1 MVEPGDGVLVG
12 LSGGAD
18 SVGLLLVLWKL
29 RETFQISLRALHVHH
44 GLRGAEADR
53 DAAFSR
59 ALCERLGVPFY
70 EFRIDAAKEARD
82 RKCSVEEAGRLAR
95 YRLYEETARSWEEEM
110 RQKET
115 CQGAA
120 ATNSSKKS
128 MMENAALCQAKNGS
142 AEEVWMKEAGSK
154 EKTLRVH
161 IATAHHADDNAET
174 VLFNLFRGSGLTG
187 LSGIAP
193 VRGRIIRPLLWAQRS
208 EIQTWLRQQG
218 QKWVEDSTNQESE
231 YSRNWLRNELL
242 PAVKERL
249 NAQTVRHIDQAGR
262 RIRQADAYL
271 EEVAEEW
278 LQKHAPDGK
287 ADAKALAEQAE
298 IVQGYI
304 VRRLFLKSKMPLRDV
319 TETHIEAVRELL
331 HQGTGKSVSLPHG
344 FRAVNVYGFLEVH
357 SDEPKKSQSTAD
369 ESFFFSVQELRHPGE
384 KKEVSLPGIQ
394 NENLLQM
401 HIFPCENRNEFPKN
415 QYTKWFDYDKI
426 KGTLSLRH
434 RQPGDY
440 LTLPSGGRKTL
451 KSWMI
456 DEKIPRQEREEI
468 WLLAE
473 EKHILW
479 IVGHRISAYY
489 KITEQTKTIL
499 EVEFNGGK
507 SSG

>member
-1 MVEPGDGVLVG
+1 MKQNHMVRPGDGILVG

-29 RETFQISLRALHVHH
+29 RETLQISLRALHVHH

-59 ALCERLGVPFY
+59 ALCERIGVPFY
-70 EFRIDAAKEARD
+70 ECRIDAAEEAR
-82 RKCSVEEAGRLAR
+82 RQKCSVEEAGRMAR
-95 YRLYEETARSWEEEM
+95 YRLYEETALAWENEM
-110 RQKET
+110 RQKKMCGRE
-115 CQGAA
+115 QVR
-120 ATNSSKKS
+120 
-128 MMENAALCQAKNGS
+128 Q
-142 AEEVWMKEAGSK
+142 VY
-154 EKTLRVH
+154 V
-161 IATAHHADDNAET
+161 ATAHHADDNAET

-208 EIQTWLRQQG
+208 EIQAWLRQQG
-218 QKWVEDSTNQESE
+218 QDWVEDSTNQESE
-231 YSRNWLRNELL
+231 YSRNWLRNELI
-242 PAVKERL
+242 PSVKERL
-249 NAQTVRHIDQAGR
+249 NTQAVRHIDQAGR

-271 EEVAEEW
+271 EEVAEKW

-287 ADAKALAEQAE
+287 VDVGALAEQAE

-304 VRRLFLKSKMPLRDV
+304 VRRLLVKSGMPLRDV

-369 ESFFFSVQELRHPGE
+369 ESFSFSVQEFRHPGE
-384 KKEVSLPGIQ
+384 RKEVSLPGIQ

-401 HIFPCENRNEFPKN
+401 HRFPRENRNEFPKN

>member
-1 MVEPGDGVLVG
+1 MQKQTEIYMKQNHMTRPGDGVLVG

-59 ALCERLGVPFY
+59 MLCERLEIPFY
-70 EFRIDAAKEARD
+70 EFRIDAAKEALD
-82 RKCSVEEAGRLAR
+82 RKCSIEEAGRLAR
-95 YRLYEETARSWEEEM
+95 YRLYEETALAWEKEM
-110 RQKET
+110 YPDLTSENAGRKE
-115 CQGAA
+115 AA
-120 ATNSSKKS
+120 A
-128 MMENAALCQAKNGS
+128 A
-142 AEEVWMKEAGSK
+142 
-154 EKTLRVH
+154 RVH

-174 VLFNLFRGSGLTG
+174 VLFNLFRGSGLAG

-208 EIQTWLRQQG
+208 EIQAWLLQQG
-218 QKWVEDSTNQESE
+218 QDWVEDSTNQESE

-242 PAVKERL
+242 PAVEERL
-249 NAQTVRHIDQAGR
+249 NAQAVRHIDQAGR

-287 ADAKALAEQAE
+287 ADAGALAEQAE

-319 TETHIEAVRELL
+319 TETHVQAVRELL
-331 HQGTGKSVSLPHG
+331 YQGTGKSISLPHG
-344 FRAVNVYGFLEVH
+344 FRAVNIYGFLEVRPL
-357 SDEPKKSQSTAD
+357 S
-369 ESFFFSVQELRHPGE
+369 HPGE
-384 KKEVSLPGIQ
+384 RKEVLLPGIQ

-401 HIFPCENRNEFPKN
+401 HTFPCENGDEFPKN

-426 KGTLSLRH
+426 NVGLSIRY
-434 RQPGDY
+434 RKNGDY
-440 LTLPSGGRKTL
+440 LTLSGGGKKKLRRY
-451 KSWMI
+451 MI
-456 DEKIPRQEREEI
+456 DEKIPENERDRI
-468 WLLAE
+468 PVLADGD
-473 EKHILW
+473 HVLW
-479 IVGHRISAYY
+479 VVGYRISDYY
-489 KITEQTKTIL
+489 KITDETEHIL
-499 EVEFNGGK
+499 EAEVILPGGGEPEGSRQAGIWNCK
-507 SSG
+507 GEDHG

>member
-1 MVEPGDGVLVG
+1 MTRPGDGVLVG

-59 ALCERLGVPFY
+59 MLCERLEIPFY
-70 EFRIDAAKEARD
+70 EFRIDAAKEALD

-95 YRLYEETARSWEEEM
+95 YRLYEETALAWEKEM
-110 RQKET
+110 CPDLTSENAGEKE
-115 CQGAA
+115 AA
-120 ATNSSKKS
+120 A
-128 MMENAALCQAKNGS
+128 A
-142 AEEVWMKEAGSK
+142 
-154 EKTLRVH
+154 RVH

-208 EIQTWLRQQG
+208 EIQAWLLQQG
-218 QKWVEDSTNQESE
+218 QDWVEDLTNRESE

-242 PAVKERL
+242 PAVGKRL
-249 NAQTVRHIDQAGR
+249 NAQAVRHIDQAGR

-278 LQKHAPDGK
+278 LQKHAPDGRV
-287 ADAKALAEQAE
+287 DAGALAEQAE

-319 TETHIEAVRELL
+319 TETHVQAVRELL
-331 HQGTGKSVSLPHG
+331 HQGTGKSISLPHG
-344 FRAVNVYGFLEVH
+344 FRAVNVYGFLEVR
-357 SDEPKKSQSTAD
+357 SLS
-369 ESFFFSVQELRHPGE
+369 HPGE
-384 KKEVSLPGIQ
+384 RKEVLLPGSQ
-394 NENLLQM
+394 DENLLQM
-401 HIFPCENRNEFPKN
+401 HTFPCENGDEFPKN

-456 DEKIPRQEREEI
+456 DEKIPRQEREQI

>member
-1 MVEPGDGVLVG
+1 MVEPGDGVLIG

-29 RETFQISLRALHVHH
+29 REMFQISLRALHVHH

-53 DAAFSR
+53 DAAFSKE
-59 ALCERLGVPFY
+59 LCERLEVPFY

-95 YRLYEETARSWEEEM
+95 YRLYEETARAWEKEM
-110 RQKET
+110 WS
-115 CQGAA
+115 GATSA
-120 ATNSSKKS
+120 NLSKKS
-128 MMENAALCQAKNGS
+128 SVKNVVLCEAKSGS
-142 AEEVWMKEAGSK
+142 AKEVCTKKAGRRGQAA
-154 EKTLRVH
+154 LRVH
-161 IATAHHADDNAET
+161 VATAHHADDNAET
-174 VLFNLFRGSGLTG
+174 ILFNLFRGSGLTG
-187 LSGIAP
+187 LSGIAS

-208 EIQTWLRQQG
+208 EIQVWLRQQG
-218 QKWVEDSTNQESE
+218 QDWVEDSTNQESE
-231 YSRNWLRNELL
+231 YSRNWLRNELI
-242 PAVKERL
+242 PSVKEHL
-249 NAQTVRHIDQAGR
+249 NAQAVRHIDQAGR

-271 EEVAEEW
+271 EEVAEKW
-278 LQKHAPDGK
+278 LQEHAPDGK
-287 ADAKALAEQAE
+287 VDAGALAEQAE

-304 VRRLFLKSKMPLRDV
+304 VRCFFMKSGMPLRDV
-319 TETHIEAVRELL
+319 TETHIEAVRELV
-331 HQGTGKSVSLPHG
+331 HQGTGKSVSLPHR
-344 FRAVNVYGFLEVH
+344 FRAVNTYGMIEIIMNGQEKMPANCAPLPVLLPQKE
-357 SDEPKKSQSTAD
+357 DSQ
-369 ESFFFSVQELRHPGE
+369 E
-384 KKEVSLPGIQ
+384 Q
-394 NENLLQM
+394 NFQTFQNNKLLQM
-401 HIFPCENRNEFPKN
+401 HIFLCKNRDQFPKN
-415 QYTKWFDYDKI
+415 KYAKWFDYDKI

-456 DEKIPRQEREEI
+456 DEKIPRQEREKI

-489 KITEQTKTIL
+489 KITEQTTTIL

>member
-1 MVEPGDGVLVG
+1 MTRPGDGVLVG

-59 ALCERLGVPFY
+59 MLCERLEVPFY
-70 EFRIDAAKEARD
+70 EFRIDAAKEALD
-82 RKCSVEEAGRLAR
+82 RKCSVEEAGRQAR
-95 YRLYEETARSWEEEM
+95 YRLYEETALAWEKEM
-110 RQKET
+110 CPDLTSENAGEKE
-115 CQGAA
+115 AA
-120 ATNSSKKS
+120 A
-128 MMENAALCQAKNGS
+128 A
-142 AEEVWMKEAGSK
+142 
-154 EKTLRVH
+154 RVH

-208 EIQTWLRQQG
+208 EIQAWLLQQG
-218 QKWVEDSTNQESE
+218 QDWVEDSTNRESE

-242 PAVKERL
+242 PAVGKRL
-249 NAQTVRHIDQAGR
+249 NAQAVRHIDQAGR

-278 LQKHAPDGK
+278 LQKHAPDGRV
-287 ADAKALAEQAE
+287 DAGALAEQAE

-319 TETHIEAVRELL
+319 TETHVQAVRELL
-331 HQGTGKSVSLPHG
+331 HQGTGKSISLPHG
-344 FRAVNVYGFLEVH
+344 FRAVNVYGFLEVR
-357 SDEPKKSQSTAD
+357 SLS
-369 ESFFFSVQELRHPGE
+369 HPGE
-384 KKEVSLPGIQ
+384 RKGGLLPGSQ
-394 NENLLQM
+394 DENLLQM
-401 HIFPCENRNEFPKN
+401 HTFPCENGDEFPKN
-415 QYTKWFDYDKI
+415 QYTKWFDYDRI

-456 DEKIPRQEREEI
+456 DEKIPRQEREQI

>member
-1 MVEPGDGVLVG
+1 MQKQTEIYMRQNHMARPGDGVLVG

-59 ALCERLGVPFY
+59 MLCERLEVPFY
-70 EFRIDAAKEARD
+70 EFRIDAAKEALD
-82 RKCSVEEAGRLAR
+82 RKCSVEEAGRQAR
-95 YRLYEETARSWEEEM
+95 YRLYEETALAWEKEM
-110 RQKET
+110 CPDLT
-115 CQGAA
+115 
-120 ATNSSKKS
+120 S
-128 MMENAALCQAKNGS
+128 ENAGG
-142 AEEVWMKEAGSK
+142 KEAVAA
-154 EKTLRVH
+154 RVH

-218 QKWVEDSTNQESE
+218 QDWVEDSTNQESE

-242 PAVKERL
+242 PAVEERL
-249 NAQTVRHIDQAGR
+249 NAQAVRHIDQAGR

-287 ADAKALAEQAE
+287 ADAGALAEQAE

-319 TETHIEAVRELL
+319 TETHVQAVRELL
-331 HQGTGKSVSLPHG
+331 YQGTGKSISLPHG
-344 FRAVNVYGFLEVH
+344 FRAVNIYGFLEVRPL
-357 SDEPKKSQSTAD
+357 S
-369 ESFFFSVQELRHPGE
+369 HPGE
-384 KKEVSLPGIQ
+384 RKGGLLPGIQ

-401 HIFPCENRNEFPKN
+401 HTFPCENGDEFPKN

-426 KGTLSLRH
+426 NVGLSIRY
-434 RQPGDY
+434 RKNGDY
-440 LTLPSGGRKTL
+440 LTLSGGGKKKLRRY
-451 KSWMI
+451 MI
-456 DEKIPRQEREEI
+456 DEKIPENERDRI
-468 WLLAE
+468 PVLADGD
-473 EKHILW
+473 HVLW
-479 IVGHRISAYY
+479 VVGYRISDYY
-489 KITEQTKTIL
+489 KITDETEHIL
-499 EVEFNGGK
+499 EAEVILPGGGEPEGSRQAGIWNCK
-507 SSG
+507 GEDHG

>member
-1 MVEPGDGVLVG
+1 MQKQTEIYMKQNHMARPGDGVLVG

-59 ALCERLGVPFY
+59 MLCERLEIPFY
-70 EFRIDAAKEARD
+70 EFRIDAAKEALD

-95 YRLYEETARSWEEEM
+95 YRLYEETALAWEKEM
-110 RQKET
+110 YPDLTSENAGRKE
-115 CQGAA
+115 AA
-120 ATNSSKKS
+120 A
-128 MMENAALCQAKNGS
+128 A
-142 AEEVWMKEAGSK
+142 
-154 EKTLRVH
+154 RVH

-218 QKWVEDSTNQESE
+218 QDWVEDSTNQESE

-242 PAVKERL
+242 PAVEERL
-249 NAQTVRHIDQAGR
+249 NVQAVRHIDQAGR

-287 ADAKALAEQAE
+287 ADAGALAEQAE

-319 TETHIEAVRELL
+319 TETHVQAVRELL
-331 HQGTGKSVSLPHG
+331 HQGTGKSISLPHG
-344 FRAVNVYGFLEVH
+344 FRAVNIYGFLEVR
-357 SDEPKKSQSTAD
+357 SLS
-369 ESFFFSVQELRHPGE
+369 HPGE
-384 KKEVSLPGIQ
+384 RKEVLLPGSQ
-394 NENLLQM
+394 DENLLQM
-401 HIFPCENRNEFPKN
+401 YTFPCENGDEFPKN

-426 KGTLSLRH
+426 KGTLSVRT
-434 RQPGDY
+434 RRTGDY
-440 LTLPSGGRKTL
+440 LILPSGGSKTIARY
-451 KSWMI
+451 MI
-456 DEKIPRQEREEI
+456 DEKIPKEKREQI
-468 WLLAE
+468 LLLAE
-473 EKHILW
+473 GSHVLW
-479 IVGHRISAYY
+479 VVGFRISEYY
-489 KITEQTKTIL
+489 KIEEHTENIL
-499 EVEFNGGK
+499 QVTCDGGK
-507 SSG
+507 DYGR

>member
-1 MVEPGDGVLVG
+1 MQKQTEIYMRQNHMARPGDGVLVG

-59 ALCERLGVPFY
+59 MLCERLEVPFY
-70 EFRIDAAKEARD
+70 EFRIDAAKEALD

-95 YRLYEETARSWEEEM
+95 YRLYEETALAWEKEM
-110 RQKET
+110 YPDLTSENAGRKE
-115 CQGAA
+115 AA
-120 ATNSSKKS
+120 A
-128 MMENAALCQAKNGS
+128 A
-142 AEEVWMKEAGSK
+142 
-154 EKTLRVH
+154 RVH

-218 QKWVEDSTNQESE
+218 QDWVEDSTNQESE

-242 PAVKERL
+242 PAVEERL
-249 NAQTVRHIDQAGR
+249 NAQAVRHIDQAGR

-287 ADAKALAEQAE
+287 ADAGALAEQAE

-319 TETHIEAVRELL
+319 TETHVQAVRELL
-331 HQGTGKSVSLPHG
+331 HQGTGKSISLPHG
-344 FRAVNVYGFLEVH
+344 FRAVNIYGFLEVRPL
-357 SDEPKKSQSTAD
+357 S
-369 ESFFFSVQELRHPGE
+369 HPGE
-384 KKEVSLPGIQ
+384 RKGGLLPGIQ

-401 HIFPCENRNEFPKN
+401 HTFPCENGDEFPKN

-426 KGTLSLRH
+426 KDGLSIRYRKNGDYFTLS
-434 RQPGDY
+434 
-440 LTLPSGGRKTL
+440 GGGKKKLGRF
-451 KSWMI
+451 MI
-456 DEKIPRQEREEI
+456 DEKIPEKERDRI
-468 WLLAE
+468 PVLADGD
-473 EKHILW
+473 HILW
-479 IVGHRISAYY
+479 VIGYRISDYY
-489 KITEQTKTIL
+489 KITDETERVLEAEMIL
-499 EVEFNGGK
+499 PDGGDRSEDGGGRAGIWNCK
-507 SSG
+507 GEDHG

>member
-1 MVEPGDGVLVG
+1 MQKQTEIYMRQNHMARPGDGVLVG

-59 ALCERLGVPFY
+59 MLCERLEVPFY
-70 EFRIDAAKEARD
+70 EFRIDAAKEALD
-82 RKCSVEEAGRLAR
+82 RKCSVEEAGRQAR
-95 YRLYEETARSWEEEM
+95 YRLYEETALAWEKEM
-110 RQKET
+110 CPDLT
-115 CQGAA
+115 
-120 ATNSSKKS
+120 S
-128 MMENAALCQAKNGS
+128 ENAGG
-142 AEEVWMKEAGSK
+142 KEAVAA
-154 EKTLRVH
+154 RVH

-218 QKWVEDSTNQESE
+218 QDWVEDSTNQESE

-242 PAVKERL
+242 PAVEERL
-249 NAQTVRHIDQAGR
+249 NAQAVRHIDQAGR

-287 ADAKALAEQAE
+287 ADAGALAEQAE

-319 TETHIEAVRELL
+319 TETHVQAVRELL
-331 HQGTGKSVSLPHG
+331 YQGTGKSISLPHG
-344 FRAVNVYGFLEVH
+344 FRAVNIYGFLEVRPL
-357 SDEPKKSQSTAD
+357 S
-369 ESFFFSVQELRHPGE
+369 HPGE
-384 KKEVSLPGIQ
+384 RKGGLLPGIQ

-401 HIFPCENRNEFPKN
+401 HTFPCENGDEFPKN

-426 KGTLSLRH
+426 KGTLSVRT
-434 RQPGDY
+434 RRTGDY
-440 LTLPSGGRKTL
+440 LILPSGGSKTIARY
-451 KSWMI
+451 MI
-456 DEKIPRQEREEI
+456 DEKIPKEKREQI
-468 WLLAE
+468 LLLAE
-473 EKHILW
+473 GSHVLW
-479 IVGHRISAYY
+479 VVGFRISEYY
-489 KITEQTKTIL
+489 KIEEHTENIL
-499 EVEFNGGK
+499 QVTCDGGK
-507 SSG
+507 DYGR

>member
-1 MVEPGDGVLVG
+1 MSGFIFKRDKKKYKRMQKQTEIYMKQNHMVELGDGVLVG

-59 ALCERLGVPFY
+59 MLCERLEIPFY
-70 EFRIDAAKEARD
+70 EFRIDAAKEALD

-95 YRLYEETARSWEEEM
+95 YRLYEETALAWEKEM
-110 RQKET
+110 YPDLTSENAGRKE
-115 CQGAA
+115 AA
-120 ATNSSKKS
+120 A
-128 MMENAALCQAKNGS
+128 A
-142 AEEVWMKEAGSK
+142 
-154 EKTLRVH
+154 RVH

-218 QKWVEDSTNQESE
+218 QDWVEDSTNQESE

-242 PAVKERL
+242 PAVEERL
-249 NAQTVRHIDQAGR
+249 NVQAVRHIDQASR

-287 ADAKALAEQAE
+287 ADAGALAEQAE

-319 TETHIEAVRELL
+319 TETHVQAVRELL
-331 HQGTGKSVSLPHG
+331 HQGTGKSISLPHG
-344 FRAVNVYGFLEVH
+344 FRAVNIYGFLEVR
-357 SDEPKKSQSTAD
+357 SLS
-369 ESFFFSVQELRHPGE
+369 HPGE
-384 KKEVSLPGIQ
+384 RKEVLLPGSQ
-394 NENLLQM
+394 DENLLQM
-401 HIFPCENRNEFPKN
+401 YTFPCENGDEFPKN

-456 DEKIPRQEREEI
+456 DEKIPRQEREQI

>member
-1 MVEPGDGVLVG
+1 MSGFIFKRDKKKYKRMQKQTEIYMKQNHMVELGDGVLVG

-59 ALCERLGVPFY
+59 MLCERLEIPFY
-70 EFRIDAAKEARD
+70 EFRIDAAKEALD
-82 RKCSVEEAGRLAR
+82 RKCSIEEAGRLAR
-95 YRLYEETARSWEEEM
+95 YRLYEETARAWEEEI
-110 RQKET
+110 R
-115 CQGAA
+115 
-120 ATNSSKKS
+120 
-128 MMENAALCQAKNGS
+128 
-142 AEEVWMKEAGSK
+142 
-154 EKTLRVH
+154 RVH

-208 EIQTWLRQQG
+208 EIQAWLRQQG
-218 QKWVEDSTNQESE
+218 QDWVEDSTNQESE

-249 NAQTVRHIDQAGR
+249 NAQAVRHIDQASR

-287 ADAKALAEQAE
+287 ADAGALAEQAE

-319 TETHIEAVRELL
+319 TETHVQAVRELL
-331 HQGTGKSVSLPHG
+331 HQGTGKSISLPHG
-344 FRAVNVYGFLEVH
+344 FRAVNVYGFLEVRPL
-357 SDEPKKSQSTAD
+357 S
-369 ESFFFSVQELRHPGE
+369 HPGE
-384 KKEVSLPGIQ
+384 RKEVLLPGSQ
-394 NENLLQM
+394 DENLLQM
-401 HIFPCENRNEFPKN
+401 HIFPCENGDEFPKN

-426 KGTLSLRH
+426 NVGLSIRY
-434 RQPGDY
+434 RKNGDY
-440 LTLPSGGRKTL
+440 LTLSGGGKKKLRRY
-451 KSWMI
+451 MI
-456 DEKIPRQEREEI
+456 DEKIPENERDRI
-468 WLLAE
+468 PVLADGD
-473 EKHILW
+473 HVLW
-479 IVGHRISAYY
+479 VVGYRISDYY
-489 KITEQTKTIL
+489 KITDETEHIL
-499 EVEFNGGK
+499 EAEVILPGGGEPEGSRQAGIWNCK
-507 SSG
+507 GEDHG

>member
-1 MVEPGDGVLVG
+1 MQKQTEIYMRQNHMARPGDGVLVG

-59 ALCERLGVPFY
+59 MLCERLEVPFY
-70 EFRIDAAKEARD
+70 EFRIDAAKEALD
-82 RKCSVEEAGRLAR
+82 RKCSVEEAGRQAR
-95 YRLYEETARSWEEEM
+95 YRLYEETALAWEKEM
-110 RQKET
+110 CPDLT
-115 CQGAA
+115 
-120 ATNSSKKS
+120 S
-128 MMENAALCQAKNGS
+128 ENAAGK
-142 AEEVWMKEAGSK
+142 EEAAAA
-154 EKTLRVH
+154 RVH

-218 QKWVEDSTNQESE
+218 QDWVEDSTNQESE

-242 PAVKERL
+242 PAVEERL
-249 NAQTVRHIDQAGR
+249 NAQAVRHIDQAGR

-287 ADAKALAEQAE
+287 ADAGALAEQAE

-319 TETHIEAVRELL
+319 TETHVQAVRELL
-331 HQGTGKSVSLPHG
+331 YQGTGKSISLPHG
-344 FRAVNVYGFLEVH
+344 FRAVNIYGFLEVRPL
-357 SDEPKKSQSTAD
+357 S
-369 ESFFFSVQELRHPGE
+369 HPGE
-384 KKEVSLPGIQ
+384 RKGGLLPGIQ

-401 HIFPCENRNEFPKN
+401 HTFPCENGDEFPKN

-426 KGTLSLRH
+426 KGTLSVRT
-434 RQPGDY
+434 RRTGDY
-440 LTLPSGGRKTL
+440 LILPSGGSKTIARY
-451 KSWMI
+451 MI
-456 DEKIPRQEREEI
+456 DEKIPKEKREQI
-468 WLLAE
+468 LLLAE
-473 EKHILW
+473 GSHVLW
-479 IVGHRISAYY
+479 VVGFRISEYY
-489 KITEQTKTIL
+489 KIEEHTENIL
-499 EVEFNGGK
+499 QVTCDGGK
-507 SSG
+507 DYGR

>member
-29 RETFQISLRALHVHH
+29 REMFQISLRALHVHH

-59 ALCERLGVPFY
+59 TLCERLEVPFY

-95 YRLYEETARSWEEEM
+95 YRLYEETARAWEEEI
-110 RQKET
+110 R
-115 CQGAA
+115 
-120 ATNSSKKS
+120 
-128 MMENAALCQAKNGS
+128 
-142 AEEVWMKEAGSK
+142 
-154 EKTLRVH
+154 RVH

-218 QKWVEDSTNQESE
+218 QDWVEDSTNQESE

-242 PAVKERL
+242 PAVEERL
-249 NAQTVRHIDQAGR
+249 NAQAVRHIDQAGR
-262 RIRQADAYL
+262 HIRQAETYL
-271 EEVAEEW
+271 EGVAEEW
-278 LQKHAPDGK
+278 LQKHAPDGR

-298 IVQGYI
+298 IVQSYI

-319 TETHIEAVRELL
+319 TETHVEAVRELL

-344 FRAVNVYGFLEVH
+344 FRAVNIYGFLEVRP
-357 SDEPKKSQSTAD
+357 DEPKKPQSTVN
-369 ESFFFSVQELRHPGE
+369 ESFAFSVQALRHPGE
-384 KKEVSLPGIQ
+384 RKGVLLPGIQ
-394 NENLLQM
+394 NGNLLQM
-401 HIFPCENRNEFPKN
+401 HIFSCENGDEFPKN

-426 KGTLSLRH
+426 KDTLSLRH

>member
-29 RETFQISLRALHVHH
+29 REMFQISLRALHVHH

-59 ALCERLGVPFY
+59 TLCERLEVPFY

-95 YRLYEETARSWEEEM
+95 YRLYEETARAWEEEI
-110 RQKET
+110 R
-115 CQGAA
+115 
-120 ATNSSKKS
+120 
-128 MMENAALCQAKNGS
+128 
-142 AEEVWMKEAGSK
+142 
-154 EKTLRVH
+154 RVH

-218 QKWVEDSTNQESE
+218 QDWVEDSTNQESE

-242 PAVKERL
+242 PAVEERL
-249 NAQTVRHIDQAGR
+249 NAQAVRHIDQAGR
-262 RIRQADAYL
+262 RIRQADSYL

-278 LQKHAPDGK
+278 LQKHAPDGR

-298 IVQGYI
+298 IVQSYI

-319 TETHIEAVRELL
+319 TETHVEAVRELL

-344 FRAVNVYGFLEVH
+344 FRAVNIYGFLEVRP
-357 SDEPKKSQSTAD
+357 DEPKKTQSTVN
-369 ESFFFSVQELRHPGE
+369 ESFAFSVQALRHPGE
-384 KKEVSLPGIQ
+384 RKGVLLPGIQ
-394 NENLLQM
+394 NGNLLQM
-401 HIFPCENRNEFPKN
+401 HIFSCENGDEFPKN

-426 KGTLSLRH
+426 KGTLSVRT
-434 RQPGDY
+434 RRTGDY
-440 LTLPSGGRKTL
+440 LILPSGGSKTIARY
-451 KSWMI
+451 MI
-456 DEKIPRQEREEI
+456 DEKIPKEKREKI
-468 WLLAE
+468 LLLAE
-473 EKHILW
+473 GSHVLW
-479 IVGHRISAYY
+479 VVGFRISEYY
-489 KITEQTKTIL
+489 KIEEHTENIL
-499 EVEFNGGK
+499 QVTCDGGK
-507 SSG
+507 DYGR

>member
-1 MVEPGDGVLVG
+1 MQKQTEIYMKQNHMTRPGDGVLVG

-59 ALCERLGVPFY
+59 MLCERLEIPFY
-70 EFRIDAAKEARD
+70 EFRIDAAKEALD
-82 RKCSVEEAGRLAR
+82 RKCSIEEAGRLAR
-95 YRLYEETARSWEEEM
+95 YRLYEETALAWEKEM
-110 RQKET
+110 YPDLTSENAGRKE
-115 CQGAA
+115 AA
-120 ATNSSKKS
+120 A
-128 MMENAALCQAKNGS
+128 A
-142 AEEVWMKEAGSK
+142 
-154 EKTLRVH
+154 RVH

-174 VLFNLFRGSGLTG
+174 VLFNLFRGSGLAG

-208 EIQTWLRQQG
+208 EIQAWLLQQG
-218 QKWVEDSTNQESE
+218 QDWVEDSTNQESE

-242 PAVKERL
+242 PAVEERL
-249 NAQTVRHIDQAGR
+249 NAQAVRHIDQAGR

-287 ADAKALAEQAE
+287 ADAGALAEQAE

-319 TETHIEAVRELL
+319 TETHVQAVRELL
-331 HQGTGKSVSLPHG
+331 YQGTGKSISLPHG
-344 FRAVNVYGFLEVH
+344 FRAVNIYGFLEVRPL
-357 SDEPKKSQSTAD
+357 S
-369 ESFFFSVQELRHPGE
+369 HPGE
-384 KKEVSLPGIQ
+384 RKEVLLPGIQ

-401 HIFPCENRNEFPKN
+401 HTFPCENGDEFPKN

-426 KGTLSLRH
+426 NVGLSIRY
-434 RQPGDY
+434 RKNGDY
-440 LTLPSGGRKTL
+440 LTLSGGGKKKLRRY
-451 KSWMI
+451 MI
-456 DEKIPRQEREEI
+456 DEKIPENERDRI
-468 WLLAE
+468 PVLADGD
-473 EKHILW
+473 HVLW
-479 IVGHRISAYY
+479 VVGYRISDYY
-489 KITEQTKTIL
+489 KITDETEHIL
-499 EVEFNGGK
+499 EAEVILPGGGEPEGGRQAGIWNCK
-507 SSG
+507 GEDHG

>member
-1 MVEPGDGVLVG
+1 MSGFIFKRDKKKYKRMQKQTEIYMKQNHMVELGDGVLVG

-59 ALCERLGVPFY
+59 MLCERLEVPFY
-70 EFRIDAAKEARD
+70 EFRIDAAKEALD

-95 YRLYEETARSWEEEM
+95 YRLYEETARAWEEEI
-110 RQKET
+110 
-115 CQGAA
+115 
-120 ATNSSKKS
+120 
-128 MMENAALCQAKNGS
+128 L
-142 AEEVWMKEAGSK
+142 
-154 EKTLRVH
+154 
-161 IATAHHADDNAET
+161 
-174 VLFNLFRGSGLTG
+174 
-187 LSGIAP
+187 
-193 VRGRIIRPLLWAQRS
+193 RGRIIRPLLWAQRS

-218 QKWVEDSTNQESE
+218 QDWVEDSTNQESE

-242 PAVKERL
+242 PAVEERL
-249 NAQTVRHIDQAGR
+249 NVQAVRHIDQAGR

-287 ADAKALAEQAE
+287 ADAGALAEQAE

-319 TETHIEAVRELL
+319 TETHVQAVRELL
-331 HQGTGKSVSLPHG
+331 HQGTGKSISLPHG
-344 FRAVNVYGFLEVH
+344 FRAVNIYGFLEVRPL
-357 SDEPKKSQSTAD
+357 S
-369 ESFFFSVQELRHPGE
+369 HPGE
-384 KKEVSLPGIQ
+384 RKGGLLPGIQ
-394 NENLLQM
+394 NGNLLQM
-401 HIFPCENRNEFPKN
+401 HTFPCENGDEFPKN
-415 QYTKWFDYDKI
+415 QYTKWFDYDRI

>member
-1 MVEPGDGVLVG
+1 MARPGDGVLVG

-59 ALCERLGVPFY
+59 MLCERLEVPFY
-70 EFRIDAAKEARD
+70 EFRIDAAKEALD
-82 RKCSVEEAGRLAR
+82 RKCSVEEAGRQAR
-95 YRLYEETARSWEEEM
+95 YRLYEETALAWEKEM
-110 RQKET
+110 YPDLTSENAGRKE
-115 CQGAA
+115 AA
-120 ATNSSKKS
+120 A
-128 MMENAALCQAKNGS
+128 A
-142 AEEVWMKEAGSK
+142 
-154 EKTLRVH
+154 RVH

-218 QKWVEDSTNQESE
+218 QDWVEDSTNQESE

-242 PAVKERL
+242 PAVEERL
-249 NAQTVRHIDQAGR
+249 NAQAVRHIDQAGR

-287 ADAKALAEQAE
+287 ADAGALAEQAE

-319 TETHIEAVRELL
+319 TETHVQAVRELL
-331 HQGTGKSVSLPHG
+331 HQGTGKSISLPHG
-344 FRAVNVYGFLEVH
+344 FRAVNIYGFLEVRPL
-357 SDEPKKSQSTAD
+357 S
-369 ESFFFSVQELRHPGE
+369 HPGE
-384 KKEVSLPGIQ
+384 RKGGLLPGIQ

-401 HIFPCENRNEFPKN
+401 HTFPCENGDEFPKN

-426 KGTLSLRH
+426 KGTLSIRT
-434 RQPGDY
+434 RKTGDY
-440 LTLPSGGRKTL
+440 LILPSGGRKTIARF
-451 KSWMI
+451 MI
-456 DEKIPRQEREEI
+456 DEKIPKEDRDHI
-468 WLLAE
+468 LLLAE
-473 EKHILW
+473 NDHVLW
-479 IVGHRISAYY
+479 VVGYRISEYY
-489 KITEQTKTIL
+489 KIDNKTKNIL
-499 EVEFNGGK
+499 QVTCDGGK
-507 SSG
+507 DYGR

>member
-1 MVEPGDGVLVG
+1 MTRLGDGVLVG

-59 ALCERLGVPFY
+59 MLCERLEVPFY
-70 EFRIDAAKEARD
+70 EFRIDAAKEALD
-82 RKCSVEEAGRLAR
+82 RKCSVEEAGRQAR
-95 YRLYEETARSWEEEM
+95 YRLYEETALAWEKEM
-110 RQKET
+110 CPDLTSENAGEKE
-115 CQGAA
+115 AA
-120 ATNSSKKS
+120 A
-128 MMENAALCQAKNGS
+128 A
-142 AEEVWMKEAGSK
+142 
-154 EKTLRVH
+154 RVH

-208 EIQTWLRQQG
+208 EIQAWLLRQG
-218 QKWVEDSTNQESE
+218 QDWVEDSTNRESE

-242 PAVKERL
+242 PAVEKRL
-249 NAQTVRHIDQAGR
+249 NAQAVRHIDQAGR

-278 LQKHAPDGK
+278 LQKHAPDGRV
-287 ADAKALAEQAE
+287 DAGALAEQAE

-319 TETHIEAVRELL
+319 TETHVQAVRELL
-331 HQGTGKSVSLPHG
+331 HQGTGKSISLPHG
-344 FRAVNVYGFLEVH
+344 FRVVNVYGFLEVR
-357 SDEPKKSQSTAD
+357 SLS
-369 ESFFFSVQELRHPGE
+369 HPGE
-384 KKEVSLPGIQ
+384 RKEVLLPGSQ
-394 NENLLQM
+394 DENLLQM
-401 HIFPCENRNEFPKN
+401 HIFPCENGDEFPKN

-456 DEKIPRQEREEI
+456 DEKIPRQEREQI

>member
-1 MVEPGDGVLVG
+1 MARPGDGVLVG

-59 ALCERLGVPFY
+59 MLCERLEVPFY
-70 EFRIDAAKEARD
+70 EFRIDAAKEALD
-82 RKCSVEEAGRLAR
+82 RKCSVEEAGRQAR
-95 YRLYEETARSWEEEM
+95 YRLYEETALAWEKEM
-110 RQKET
+110 CPDLT
-115 CQGAA
+115 
-120 ATNSSKKS
+120 S
-128 MMENAALCQAKNGS
+128 ENAGG
-142 AEEVWMKEAGSK
+142 KEAVAA
-154 EKTLRVH
+154 RVH

-218 QKWVEDSTNQESE
+218 QDWVEDSTNQESE

-242 PAVKERL
+242 PSVEERL
-249 NAQTVRHIDQAGR
+249 NAQAVRHIDQAGR

-287 ADAKALAEQAE
+287 ADAGALAEQAE

-319 TETHIEAVRELL
+319 TETHVQAVRELL
-331 HQGTGKSVSLPHG
+331 YQGTGKSISLPHG
-344 FRAVNVYGFLEVH
+344 FRAVNIYGFLEVRPL
-357 SDEPKKSQSTAD
+357 S
-369 ESFFFSVQELRHPGE
+369 HPGE
-384 KKEVSLPGIQ
+384 RKGGLLPGIQ

-401 HIFPCENRNEFPKN
+401 HTFPCEN
-415 QYTKWFDYDKI
+415 
-426 KGTLSLRH
+426 
-434 RQPGDY
+434 GDDF
-440 LTLPSGGRKTL
+440 RKTSIRNGL
-451 KSWMI
+451 TMI
-456 DEKIPRQEREEI
+456 K
-468 WLLAE
+468 
-473 EKHILW
+473 
-479 IVGHRISAYY
+479 
-489 KITEQTKTIL
+489 
-499 EVEFNGGK
+499 
-507 SSG
+507 

>member
-1 MVEPGDGVLVG
+1 MARPGDGVLVG

-59 ALCERLGVPFY
+59 MLCERLEVPFY
-70 EFRIDAAKEARD
+70 EFRIDAAKEALD
-82 RKCSVEEAGRLAR
+82 RKCSVEEAGRQAR
-95 YRLYEETARSWEEEM
+95 YRLYEETALAWEKEM
-110 RQKET
+110 CPDLT
-115 CQGAA
+115 
-120 ATNSSKKS
+120 S
-128 MMENAALCQAKNGS
+128 ENAGG
-142 AEEVWMKEAGSK
+142 KEAVAA
-154 EKTLRVH
+154 RVH

-218 QKWVEDSTNQESE
+218 QDWVEDSTNQESE

-242 PAVKERL
+242 PAVEERL
-249 NAQTVRHIDQAGR
+249 NAQAVRHIDQAGR

-287 ADAKALAEQAE
+287 ADAGALAEQAE

-319 TETHIEAVRELL
+319 TETHVQAVRELL
-331 HQGTGKSVSLPHG
+331 YQGTGKSISLPHG
-344 FRAVNVYGFLEVH
+344 FRAVNIYGFLEVRPL
-357 SDEPKKSQSTAD
+357 S
-369 ESFFFSVQELRHPGE
+369 HPGE
-384 KKEVSLPGIQ
+384 RKGGLLPGIQ

-401 HIFPCENRNEFPKN
+401 HTFPCENGDEFPKN

-426 KGTLSLRH
+426 KGTLSVRT
-434 RQPGDY
+434 RRTGDY
-440 LTLPSGGRKTL
+440 LILPSGGSKTIARY
-451 KSWMI
+451 MI
-456 DEKIPRQEREEI
+456 DEKIPKEKREQI
-468 WLLAE
+468 LLLAE
-473 EKHILW
+473 GSHVLW
-479 IVGHRISAYY
+479 VVGFRISEYY
-489 KITEQTKTIL
+489 KIEEHTENIL
-499 EVEFNGGK
+499 QVTCDGGK
-507 SSG
+507 DYGR

>member
-1 MVEPGDGVLVG
+1 MQKQTEIYMKQNHMTRPGDGVLVG

-59 ALCERLGVPFY
+59 MLCERLEVPFY
-70 EFRIDAAKEARD
+70 EFRIDAAKEALD

-95 YRLYEETARSWEEEM
+95 YRLYEETALAWEEEM
-110 RQKET
+110 CPDLTSENAGEKE
-115 CQGAA
+115 AA
-120 ATNSSKKS
+120 A
-128 MMENAALCQAKNGS
+128 A
-142 AEEVWMKEAGSK
+142 
-154 EKTLRVH
+154 RVH

-218 QKWVEDSTNQESE
+218 QDWVEDSTNQESE

-242 PAVKERL
+242 PAVEERL
-249 NAQTVRHIDQAGR
+249 NAQAVRHIDQAGR

-319 TETHIEAVRELL
+319 TETHVQAVRELL
-331 HQGTGKSVSLPHG
+331 YQGTGKSISLPHG
-344 FRAVNVYGFLEVH
+344 FRAVNIYGFLEVRPL
-357 SDEPKKSQSTAD
+357 S
-369 ESFFFSVQELRHPGE
+369 HPGE
-384 KKEVSLPGIQ
+384 RKGVLLPGIQ
-394 NENLLQM
+394 NGNLLQM
-401 HIFPCENRNEFPKN
+401 HTFPCENGNEFPKN

-426 KGTLSLRH
+426 NVGLSIRY
-434 RQPGDY
+434 RKNGDY
-440 LTLPSGGRKTL
+440 LTLSGGGKKKLRRY
-451 KSWMI
+451 MI
-456 DEKIPRQEREEI
+456 DEKIPENERDRI
-468 WLLAE
+468 PVLADGD
-473 EKHILW
+473 HVLW
-479 IVGHRISAYY
+479 VVGYRISDYY
-489 KITEQTKTIL
+489 KITDETEHIL
-499 EVEFNGGK
+499 EAEVILPGGGEPEGSRQAGIWNCK
-507 SSG
+507 GEDHG

>member
-1 MVEPGDGVLVG
+1 MQKQTEIYMKQNHMTRPGDGVLVG

-59 ALCERLGVPFY
+59 MLCERLEVPFY
-70 EFRIDAAKEARD
+70 EFRIDAAKEALD
-82 RKCSVEEAGRLAR
+82 RKCSVEEAGRQAR
-95 YRLYEETARSWEEEM
+95 YRLYEETALAWEEEM
-110 RQKET
+110 CPDLTSENAGEKE
-115 CQGAA
+115 AA
-120 ATNSSKKS
+120 A
-128 MMENAALCQAKNGS
+128 A
-142 AEEVWMKEAGSK
+142 
-154 EKTLRVH
+154 RVH

-218 QKWVEDSTNQESE
+218 QDWVEDSTNQESE

-242 PAVKERL
+242 PAVEERL
-249 NAQTVRHIDQAGR
+249 NAQAVRHIDQAGR

-287 ADAKALAEQAE
+287 ADAGALAEQAE

-319 TETHIEAVRELL
+319 TETHVQAVRELL
-331 HQGTGKSVSLPHG
+331 HQGTGKSISLPHG
-344 FRAVNVYGFLEVH
+344 FRAVNIYGFLEVRPL
-357 SDEPKKSQSTAD
+357 S
-369 ESFFFSVQELRHPGE
+369 HPGE
-384 KKEVSLPGIQ
+384 RKGVLLPGIQ
-394 NENLLQM
+394 NGNLLQM
-401 HIFPCENRNEFPKN
+401 HTFPCEKGDEFPKN

-426 KGTLSLRH
+426 NVGLSIRY
-434 RQPGDY
+434 RKNGDY
-440 LTLPSGGRKTL
+440 LTLSGGGKKKLRRY
-451 KSWMI
+451 MI
-456 DEKIPRQEREEI
+456 DEKIPENERDRI
-468 WLLAE
+468 PVLADGD
-473 EKHILW
+473 HVLW
-479 IVGHRISAYY
+479 VVGYRISDYY
-489 KITEQTKTIL
+489 KITDETEHIL
-499 EVEFNGGK
+499 EAEVILPGGGEPEGSRQAGIWNCK
-507 SSG
+507 GEDHG

>member
-1 MVEPGDGVLVG
+1 MTRPGDGVLVG

-59 ALCERLGVPFY
+59 MLCERLEVPFY
-70 EFRIDAAKEARD
+70 EFRIDAAKEALD
-82 RKCSVEEAGRLAR
+82 RKCSVEEVGRQAR
-95 YRLYEETARSWEEEM
+95 YRLYEETALAWEKEM
-110 RQKET
+110 CPDLTSENAGEKE
-115 CQGAA
+115 AA
-120 ATNSSKKS
+120 A
-128 MMENAALCQAKNGS
+128 A
-142 AEEVWMKEAGSK
+142 
-154 EKTLRVH
+154 RVH

-208 EIQTWLRQQG
+208 EIQAWLLQQG
-218 QKWVEDSTNQESE
+218 QDWVEDSTNRESE

-242 PAVKERL
+242 PAVGKRL
-249 NAQTVRHIDQAGR
+249 NAQAVRHIDQAGR

-278 LQKHAPDGK
+278 LQKHAPDGRV
-287 ADAKALAEQAE
+287 DAGALAEQAE

-319 TETHIEAVRELL
+319 TETHVQAVRELL
-331 HQGTGKSVSLPHG
+331 HQGTGKSISLPHG
-344 FRAVNVYGFLEVH
+344 FRAVNVYGFLEVR
-357 SDEPKKSQSTAD
+357 SLS
-369 ESFFFSVQELRHPGE
+369 HPGE
-384 KKEVSLPGIQ
+384 RKEVLLPGSQ
-394 NENLLQM
+394 DENLLQM
-401 HIFPCENRNEFPKN
+401 HTFPCENGDEFPKN
-415 QYTKWFDYDKI
+415 QYTKWFDYDRI

>member
-1 MVEPGDGVLVG
+1 MSGFIFKRDKKKYKRMQKQTEIYMKQNHMVELGDGVLVG

-59 ALCERLGVPFY
+59 MLCERLEIPFY
-70 EFRIDAAKEARD
+70 EFRIDAAKEALD
-82 RKCSVEEAGRLAR
+82 RKCSIEEAGRLAR
-95 YRLYEETARSWEEEM
+95 YRLYEETARAWEEEI
-110 RQKET
+110 R
-115 CQGAA
+115 
-120 ATNSSKKS
+120 
-128 MMENAALCQAKNGS
+128 
-142 AEEVWMKEAGSK
+142 
-154 EKTLRVH
+154 RVH

-208 EIQTWLRQQG
+208 EIQAWLRQQG
-218 QKWVEDSTNQESE
+218 QDWVEDSTNQESE

-249 NAQTVRHIDQAGR
+249 NAQAVRHIDQASR

-287 ADAKALAEQAE
+287 ADAGALAEQAE

-319 TETHIEAVRELL
+319 TETHVQAVRELL
-331 HQGTGKSVSLPHG
+331 HQGTGKSISLPHG
-344 FRAVNVYGFLEVH
+344 FRAVNVYGFLEVRPL
-357 SDEPKKSQSTAD
+357 S
-369 ESFFFSVQELRHPGE
+369 HPGE
-384 KKEVSLPGIQ
+384 RKEVLLPGSQ
-394 NENLLQM
+394 DENLLQM
-401 HIFPCENRNEFPKN
+401 HIFPCENGDEFPKN

-426 KGTLSLRH
+426 NVGLSIRY
-434 RQPGDY
+434 RKNGDY
-440 LTLPSGGRKTL
+440 LTLSGGGKKKLRRF
-451 KSWMI
+451 MI
-456 DEKIPRQEREEI
+456 DEKIPEDERDRI
-468 WLLAE
+468 PVLADGD
-473 EKHILW
+473 HVLW
-479 IVGHRISAYY
+479 VVGYRISDYY
-489 KITEQTKTIL
+489 KITDETEHIL
-499 EVEFNGGK
+499 EAEVNLPDGGEKPENGGQAGIWNCK
-507 SSG
+507 GEDHG

>member
-1 MVEPGDGVLVG
+1 MTRPGDGILVG

-18 SVGLLLVLWKL
+18 SVGLLLVLWEL
-29 RETFQISLRALHVHH
+29 RERLQFSLRALHVHH

-70 EFRIDAAKEARD
+70 EYRINATEEAREQ
-82 RKCSVEEAGRLAR
+82 KCSVEEAGRLAR
-95 YRLYEETARSWEEEM
+95 YRLYEETARAWEDEM
-110 RQKET
+110 Q
-115 CQGAA
+115 Q
-120 ATNSSKKS
+120 
-128 MMENAALCQAKNGS
+128 ALK
-142 AEEVWMKEAGSK
+142 
-154 EKTLRVH
+154 VH

-193 VRGRIIRPLLWAQRS
+193 MRGRIIRPLLWAQRS
-208 EIQTWLRQQG
+208 EIQAWLRQQG
-218 QKWVEDSTNQESE
+218 QDWVEDSTNQESE
-231 YSRNWLRNELL
+231 YSRNWLRNELI
-242 PAVKERL
+242 PSVKERL
-249 NAQTVRHIDQAGR
+249 NVQAVRHIDQAGR

-271 EEVAEEW
+271 EEVAEKW
-278 LQKHAPDGK
+278 LQEHAPDGK
-287 ADAKALAEQAE
+287 VDAGALAEQAE

-304 VRRLFLKSKMPLRDV
+304 VRRLFLKSGMPLRDV

-344 FRAVNVYGFLEVH
+344 FRAVNTYGVLETVMNEREKTRENA
-357 SDEPKKSQSTAD
+357 DSQEQDFQT
-369 ESFFFSVQELRHPGE
+369 
-384 KKEVSLPGIQ
+384 IQ

-401 HIFPCENRNEFPKN
+401 RSFPRENRNEFPKN

>member
-1 MVEPGDGVLVG
+1 MARPGDGVLVG

-59 ALCERLGVPFY
+59 MLCERLEVPFY
-70 EFRIDAAKEARD
+70 EFRIDAAKEALD
-82 RKCSVEEAGRLAR
+82 RKCSVEEAGRQAR
-95 YRLYEETARSWEEEM
+95 YRLYEETALAWEKEM
-110 RQKET
+110 CPDLT
-115 CQGAA
+115 
-120 ATNSSKKS
+120 S
-128 MMENAALCQAKNGS
+128 ENAGG
-142 AEEVWMKEAGSK
+142 KEAVAA
-154 EKTLRVH
+154 RVH

-218 QKWVEDSTNQESE
+218 QDWVEDSTNQESE

-242 PAVKERL
+242 PAVEERL
-249 NAQTVRHIDQAGR
+249 NAQAVRHIDQAGR

-287 ADAKALAEQAE
+287 ADAGALAEQAE

-319 TETHIEAVRELL
+319 TETHVQAVRELL
-331 HQGTGKSVSLPHG
+331 YQGTGKSISLPHG
-344 FRAVNVYGFLEVH
+344 FRAVNIYGFLEVRPL
-357 SDEPKKSQSTAD
+357 S
-369 ESFFFSVQELRHPGE
+369 HPGE
-384 KKEVSLPGIQ
+384 RKGGLLPGIQ

-401 HIFPCENRNEFPKN
+401 HTFPCENGDEFPKN

-426 KGTLSLRH
+426 KGTLSVRT
-434 RQPGDY
+434 RRTGDY
-440 LTLPSGGRKTL
+440 LILPSGGSKTIARY
-451 KSWMI
+451 MI
-456 DEKIPRQEREEI
+456 DEKIPKEKREKI
-468 WLLAE
+468 LLLAE
-473 EKHILW
+473 GSHVLW
-479 IVGHRISAYY
+479 VVGFRISEYY
-489 KITEQTKTIL
+489 KIEEHTENIL
-499 EVEFNGGK
+499 QVTCDGGK
-507 SSG
+507 DYGR

>member
-1 MVEPGDGVLVG
+1 MQKQTEIYMRQNHMARPGDGVLVG

-18 SVGLLLVLWKL
+18 SGGLLLVLWKL

-59 ALCERLGVPFY
+59 MLCERLEVPFY
-70 EFRIDAAKEARD
+70 EFRIDAAKEALD
-82 RKCSVEEAGRLAR
+82 RKCSVEEAGRQAR
-95 YRLYEETARSWEEEM
+95 YRLYEETALAWEKEM
-110 RQKET
+110 CPDLT
-115 CQGAA
+115 
-120 ATNSSKKS
+120 S
-128 MMENAALCQAKNGS
+128 ENAGG
-142 AEEVWMKEAGSK
+142 KEAVAA
-154 EKTLRVH
+154 RVH

-218 QKWVEDSTNQESE
+218 QDWVEDSTNQESE

-242 PAVKERL
+242 PAVEERL
-249 NAQTVRHIDQAGR
+249 NAQAVRHIDQAGR

-271 EEVAEEW
+271 EEGAEEW

-287 ADAKALAEQAE
+287 ADAGALAEQAE

-319 TETHIEAVRELL
+319 TETHVQAVRELL
-331 HQGTGKSVSLPHG
+331 YQGTGKSISLPHG
-344 FRAVNVYGFLEVH
+344 FRAVNIYGFLEVRPL
-357 SDEPKKSQSTAD
+357 S
-369 ESFFFSVQELRHPGE
+369 HPGE
-384 KKEVSLPGIQ
+384 RKGGLLPGIQ

-401 HIFPCENRNEFPKN
+401 HTFPCENGDEFPKN

-426 KGTLSLRH
+426 NVGLSIRY
-434 RQPGDY
+434 RKNGDY
-440 LTLPSGGRKTL
+440 LTLSGGGKKKLRRY
-451 KSWMI
+451 MI
-456 DEKIPRQEREEI
+456 DEKIPENERDRI
-468 WLLAE
+468 PVLADGD
-473 EKHILW
+473 HVLW
-479 IVGHRISAYY
+479 VVGYRISDYY
-489 KITEQTKTIL
+489 KITDETEHIL
-499 EVEFNGGK
+499 EAEVILPGGGEPEGGRQAGIWNCK
-507 SSG
+507 GEDHG

>member
-1 MVEPGDGVLVG
+1 MTRPGDGILVG

-18 SVGLLLVLWKL
+18 SVGLLLVLWEL
-29 RETFQISLRALHVHH
+29 RETLQFSLRALHVHH

-70 EFRIDAAKEARD
+70 EVRIDAAKEARE

-95 YRLYEETARSWEEEM
+95 YRLYEETARAWAEEM
-110 RQKET
+110 RQKEMRP
-115 CQGAA
+115 GEASA
-120 ATNSSKKS
+120 NPSKKGS
-128 MMENAALCQAKNGS
+128 VEESVLCQAESGKKVGS
-142 AEEVWMKEAGSK
+142 REPVWQ
-154 EKTLRVH
+154 VH

-208 EIQTWLRQQG
+208 EIQSWLRQQG
-218 QKWVEDSTNQESE
+218 QDWVEDSTNQESE
-231 YSRNWLRNELL
+231 YSRNWLRNELI
-242 PAVKERL
+242 PSVKERL
-249 NAQTVRHIDQAGR
+249 NVQAVRHIDQAGR

-271 EEVAEEW
+271 EEVAEKW
-278 LQKHAPDGK
+278 LQEHARDGK
-287 ADAKALAEQAE
+287 VEAKALAEQAE

-304 VRRLFLKSKMPLRDV
+304 VRRLFVKSGMPLQDV
-319 TETHIEAVRELL
+319 TETHIDAVRELL

-344 FRAVNVYGFLEVH
+344 FRAVNTYGVLEIVMNEREKTRENA
-357 SDEPKKSQSTAD
+357 DSQEQDFQT
-369 ESFFFSVQELRHPGE
+369 
-384 KKEVSLPGIQ
+384 IQ

-401 HIFPCENRNEFPKN
+401 HRFPRENRNEFPKN